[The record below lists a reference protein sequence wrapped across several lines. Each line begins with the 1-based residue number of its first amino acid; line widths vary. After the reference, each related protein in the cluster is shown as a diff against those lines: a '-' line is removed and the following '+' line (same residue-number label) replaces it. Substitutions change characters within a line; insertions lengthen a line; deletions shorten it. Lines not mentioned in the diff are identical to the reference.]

1 MSVVT
6 CNLNS
11 QLIQNCTSELKLQNS
26 SEAMHFILDVNCSE
40 TVCSCDYSFFS
51 QNFLSL
57 GIFSTSSCP
66 FFRFFDD
73 VLLINDFLLK
83 KLNLGLPWA
92 VLFLQYL
99 LQISASVLLENN
111 SRSDRYWL
119 WQPTLFC
126 LIVKQNKKDE
136 LIILRKP
143 TLLYLFGFTSVFN
156 PCFHPFSWE
165 LDDLAV

>member
-83 KLNLGLPWA
+83 KIKFRFTLSCSFLTISLADLGFCSSWEQFSL
-92 VLFLQYL
+92 
-99 LQISASVLLENN
+99 
-111 SRSDRYWL
+111 RS
-119 WQPTLFC
+119 
-126 LIVKQNKKDE
+126 
-136 LIILRKP
+136 ILVVATN
-143 TLLYLFGFTSVFN
+143 TLLFN
-156 PCFHPFSWE
+156 C
-165 LDDLAV
+165 